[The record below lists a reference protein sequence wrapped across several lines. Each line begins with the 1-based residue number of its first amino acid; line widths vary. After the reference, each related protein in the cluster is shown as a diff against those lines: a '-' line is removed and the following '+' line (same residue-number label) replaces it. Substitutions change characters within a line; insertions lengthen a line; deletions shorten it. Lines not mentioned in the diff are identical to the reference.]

1 MLLNY
6 FNMPSSTFYEAIK
19 IRKNKYL
26 DVELRI
32 TQIFHE
38 HRGCYGVRRITAQ
51 LRNEGILINHKT
63 VYRLMIRLNLKSVQ
77 RHVKYRSYK
86 GAVGQIVPNLLQRNF
101 SATKENQKWTTDVTQ
116 INIADKKLFLSPILD
131 MYNGEIISYNISS
144 RPDFAQVMDMLDK
157 AFEKIPDGTHL
168 ILHSDQGW
176 QYQQKKY
183 QERLRQKGIIQ
194 SMSRKG
200 NCLDN
205 SIMENWFGIMKS
217 ELLYP
222 NKYSDAEVFKKD
234 LIEYIDYYNNK
245 RIKLNLNGLSP
256 VQYRT
261 KSFKFVCL

>member
-1 MLLNY
+1 MLLAY
-6 FNMPSSTFYEAIK
+6 FKVPSSTFYAAIK
-19 IRKNKYL
+19 TQNNKYADL
-26 DVELRI
+26 EVRI
-32 TQIFHE
+32 TQIFQE
-38 HRGCYGVRRITAQ
+38 HKGRYGVRRITAQ

-77 RHVKYRSYK
+77 RRIKYRSYK
-86 GAVGQIVPNLLQRNF
+86 GTVGKVAPNILQRDF
-101 SATKENQKWTTDVTQ
+101 YAEKENQKWTTDVTQ
-116 INIADKKLFLSPILD
+116 INIGDKKLYLSPILD
-131 MYNGEIISYNISS
+131 MYNGEIISYNISY

-157 AFEKIPDGTHL
+157 AFSKIPDGTNL

-183 QERLRQKGIIQ
+183 QDRLQQKGIIQ

-205 SIMENWFGIMKS
+205 SVMENWFGIMKS

-234 LIEYIDYYNNK
+234 LIDYIDYYNNR
-245 RIKLNLNGLSP
+245 RIKLKLKGLSP
-256 VQYRT
+256 VEYRT
-261 KSFKFVCL
+261 KSFKSVN